1 MNETEMSRRG
11 ALKRGAGVAAAAGL
25 ASIGT
30 VSPTS
35 ARGTAAAGRR
45 GADTVVMNGK
55 VLTMDRRG
63 SRAQAVAIKSG
74 RIVAVGS
81 NREISRLAGRGTQ
94 VVDAGGGTVLP
105 GINDGHLHF
114 SGFGFEASNF
124 GFQGPRI
131 YSYNVQ
137 KDTVAEIA
145 AVIAQAAAEAPAPD
159 SWIRGSGWDGTRLG
173 PSLPTRDV
181 LDPVSGNHP
190 VYLYDIAHHAMAA
203 NSKALQLAGIT
214 RDTVPPSG
222 GIIEKDADGEP
233 TGILREGASVLISAV
248 VPPYTD
254 AENSE
259 AMDFAASV
267 LHSLGITSLTDPGV
281 GLPTIDLYRR
291 KIKDGA
297 LKLRFNL
304 MLAGGI
310 STDSTKA
317 ILDGFRPRRD
327 DDPKWLRIK
336 EIKVFGD
343 GVPTDAE
350 TSWLHEPFID
360 GRNGRLNMPGDTDEE
375 RVAMLHAMIELAAIR
390 GFQVGTHA
398 TGDATIDAVVAG
410 YIASKTNHLRHY
422 VIHGDLTSPSTLRK
436 MARND
441 IPISFNPTIKRVYG
455 RFFDTTLGPER
466 VDYQWP
472 FRSALDA
479 GVKASSASDA
489 AVVTPD
495 WLIGVAGAVTRLGFD
510 GQPGGIK
517 QAITIPEALRS
528 YTSTPA
534 YQDHAENWKG
544 QLVPGHVGDVAI
556 LDGDVLEAKS
566 AEDITGLDVVG
577 TVIGGQVVYD
587 ATTSTAPALRRG
599 ATKVAVY
606 KHQAER
612 AHAAGFECCCQASER
627 RLRGG
632 AV

>member
-1 MNETEMSRRG
+1 MSGTEVSRRG
-11 ALKRGAGVAAAAGL
+11 VLKRGAGVAAAAGF
-25 ASIGT
+25 ASIGN
-30 VSPTS
+30 VGPAS
-35 ARGTAAAGRR
+35 ARGADAAARR

-55 VLTMDRRG
+55 VLTMDRRDT
-63 SRAQAVAIKSG
+63 RAQAVAIKNG
-74 RIVAVGS
+74 CIVAVGS
-81 NREISRLAGRGTQ
+81 NREISRFAGRGTQ
-94 VVDAGGGTVLP
+94 VIDAGGGTVLP

-131 YSYNVQ
+131 YNYDVH
-137 KDTVAEIA
+137 KDTAAEVA
-145 AVIAQAAAEAPAPD
+145 AVIAQAVGQAPTPD
-159 SWIRGSGWDGTRLG
+159 SWIRASGWDGTRLDR
-173 PSLPTRDV
+173 LPTRDV
-181 LDPVSGNHP
+181 IDPVSGDHP
-190 VYLYDIAHHAMAA
+190 VYMYDIAHHTVAA
-203 NSKALQLAGIT
+203 NSKAMQLAGIT
-214 RDTVPPSG
+214 RDTVAPSG
-222 GIIEKDADGEP
+222 GIIEKDANGEP
-233 TGILREGASVLISAV
+233 TGIFREGATNLISAA

-259 AMDFAASV
+259 AMEFAASV

-281 GLPTIDLYRR
+281 SLPTVDLYRR
-291 KIKDGA
+291 KIKDGS

-310 STDSTKA
+310 STDSARA
-317 ILDGFRPRRD
+317 ILDGFQPRRD
-327 DDPKWLRIK
+327 DNPKWLRIN

-360 GRNGRLNMPGDTDEE
+360 GRNGRLNMVGDTDAE
-375 RVAMLHAMIELAAIR
+375 RVAMLHAMIKLAATR

-422 VIHGDLTSPSTLRK
+422 VIHGDLTSHNTLKK

-441 IPISFNPTIKRVYG
+441 IPISFNPTIKQVYG
-455 RFFDTTLGPER
+455 RFFDTTLGPAR

-510 GQPGGIK
+510 GQLGGIE
-517 QAITIPEALRS
+517 QAITVPEALHS

-534 YQDHAENWKG
+534 YQDHAEKWKG
-544 QLVPGHVGDVAI
+544 QLVPGYVGDVAI
-556 LDGDVLEAKS
+556 LDGDVLKAKT

-587 ATTSTAPALRRG
+587 ATTSTAPAVRRG
-599 ATKVAVY
+599 AAKVAAY
-606 KHQAER
+606 KHQAEH

-632 AV
+632 AA